1 GGCRAAIVRGGGAW
15 GWRGGFGLSAP
26 PAPTRAY
33 IARMAARP
41 AVARAEAVDAGRAAA
56 DGASASG

>member
-1 GGCRAAIVRGGGAW
+1 MVE
-15 GWRGGFGLSAP
+15 FGRIDP

-41 AVARAEAVDAGRAAA
+41 AVARAQAVDAPAGADAA
-56 DGASASG
+56 GASG

>member
-1 GGCRAAIVRGGGAW
+1 
-15 GWRGGFGLSAP
+15 
-26 PAPTRAY
+26 
-33 IARMAARP
+33 AARP

>member
-1 GGCRAAIVRGGGAW
+1 
-15 GWRGGFGLSAP
+15 
-26 PAPTRAY
+26 
-33 IARMAARP
+33 

>member
-1 GGCRAAIVRGGGAW
+1 
-15 GWRGGFGLSAP
+15 P
-26 PAPTRAY
+26 PPTRAY

>member
-1 GGCRAAIVRGGGAW
+1 LWGGALAW
-15 GWRGGFGLSAP
+15 MLEFGLIDP